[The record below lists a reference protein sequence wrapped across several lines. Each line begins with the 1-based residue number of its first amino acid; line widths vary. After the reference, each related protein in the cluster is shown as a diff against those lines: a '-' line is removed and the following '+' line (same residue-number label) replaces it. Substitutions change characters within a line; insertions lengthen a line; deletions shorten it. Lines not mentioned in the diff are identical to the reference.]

1 MKGIRI
7 AALLLVTVLLACAL
21 AGCARTDRGLELG
34 SDFTPYDEAAFRAE
48 IARDGEGRV
57 LLAENGTTPFG
68 SVIYTPVPAQQSADD
83 DSEPD
88 KLERAAEFLADA
100 LSKMTGAAFSAIA
113 GEPRGGAIVL
123 TADETADIPPEGY
136 ALSVSERMIEISSS
150 SRGGAA
156 YGVYAFL
163 EEKLGCMFV
172 SADFDYIPALPT
184 VRLDA
189 GESEFV
195 PSVRWREVY
204 SYEID
209 EDETGR
215 ADKLRINGAEYAGW
229 HTWCHTSFDYLPPE
243 EYYDEHPEYY
253 SLYRGERVYKQ
264 GSVDGQ
270 LCWSNEEVYEIISEK
285 VLAEMRE
292 HPEDRYWDISQMDN
306 GISVGSGCTCGA
318 CRAIDDRE
326 GSQMGSL
333 LTFINRLADE
343 VKEEFPNNYVSTLAY
358 NHTADPPATLRP
370 RDNVIIKLC
379 LMPGDCSASYA
390 EPAGN
395 YGRQAKELVEKWG
408 KIADNLLIWDY
419 NIDFHNYLMPYPI
432 LDYIAD
438 NNDFYLENNAY
449 GLFHQMSRDKGGD
462 SADLNAYLFARI
474 MWDADTDLKAVFD
487 KYLTVYYGAAAPYV
501 AEYYR
506 DMSDRLK
513 ESGGTLYIYAKPV
526 RYATSY
532 LSPSAADGYLEL
544 FEKAK
549 AAVAGDETVTE
560 RIRYLSR
567 GALFAKAVQFSGDM
581 KGRREAIKE
590 FEAICE
596 DYDIV
601 SLVEASKSADQVG
614 DLVRRVT
621 TEINATPVIII
632 AMIVAAALTLFAAAA
647 AAGALYGKV
656 RYRSAAVFKL
666 LAASKWSGEKAY
678 TKGR

>member
-1 MKGIRI
+1 
-7 AALLLVTVLLACAL
+7 
-21 AGCARTDRGLELG
+21 
-34 SDFTPYDEAAFRAE
+34 
-48 IARDGEGRV
+48 
-57 LLAENGTTPFG
+57 
-68 SVIYTPVPAQQSADD
+68 
-83 DSEPD
+83 
-88 KLERAAEFLADA
+88 
-100 LSKMTGAAFSAIA
+100 
-113 GEPRGGAIVL
+113 
-123 TADETADIPPEGY
+123 
-136 ALSVSERMIEISSS
+136 
-150 SRGGAA
+150 
-156 YGVYAFL
+156 
-163 EEKLGCMFV
+163 
-172 SADFDYIPALPT
+172 
-184 VRLDA
+184 
-189 GESEFV
+189 
-195 PSVRWREVY
+195 
-204 SYEID
+204 
-209 EDETGR
+209 
-215 ADKLRINGAEYAGW
+215 
-229 HTWCHTSFDYLPPE
+229 
-243 EYYDEHPEYY
+243 
-253 SLYRGERVYKQ
+253 
-264 GSVDGQ
+264 
-270 LCWSNEEVYEIISEK
+270 
-285 VLAEMRE
+285 
-292 HPEDRYWDISQMDN
+292 
-306 GISVGSGCTCGA
+306 
-318 CRAIDDRE
+318 
-326 GSQMGSL
+326 
-333 LTFINRLADE
+333 
-343 VKEEFPNNYVSTLAY
+343 
-358 NHTADPPATLRP
+358 
-370 RDNVIIKLC
+370 
-379 LMPGDCSASYA
+379 MPGDCSASYA

-513 ESGGTLYIYAKPV
+513 ESGGTLYIYARPV

-549 AAVAGDETVTE
+549 EAVAGDETVTE

-590 FEAICE
+590 FEVICD

-601 SLVEASKSADQVG
+601 SLDEASKSADQVG

-621 TEINATPVIII
+621 AEINATPVIII

>member
-1 MKGIRI
+1 MKGTRI

-34 SDFTPYDEAAFRAE
+34 SGFTPYDEAAFRAE

-57 LLAENGTTPFG
+57 LLAENGTTSFG

-100 LSKMTGAAFSAIA
+100 LSKITGAAFSASA
-113 GEPRGGAIVL
+113 GEPRDGAIVL
-123 TADETADIPPEGY
+123 TADETADISPEGY
-136 ALSVSERMIEISSS
+136 ALSVSERRIEISSS
-150 SRGGAA
+150 SRDGAA

-172 SADFDYIPALPT
+172 SADFDYIPTLPT

-195 PSVRWREVY
+195 PSVKWREVY

-253 SLYRGERVYKQ
+253 SLYKGERVYKQ
-264 GSVDGQ
+264 GRVDGQ

-318 CRAIDDRE
+318 CRAIDERE

-419 NIDFHNYLMPYPI
+419 NIDFRLS
-432 LDYIAD
+432 LRAD
-438 NNDFYLENNAY
+438 NV
-449 GLFHQMSRDKGGD
+449 GRGHRPQSRVRQVPHRVLRSRRALCRGVLPRYVGQVEGVGGH
-462 SADLNAYLFARI
+462 ALHLRKARALRDLLSLAL
-474 MWDADTDLKAVFD
+474 
-487 KYLTVYYGAAAPYV
+487 
-501 AEYYR
+501 
-506 DMSDRLK
+506 
-513 ESGGTLYIYAKPV
+513 GGG
-526 RYATSY
+526 R
-532 LSPSAADGYLEL
+532 
-544 FEKAK
+544 
-549 AAVAGDETVTE
+549 
-560 RIRYLSR
+560 LSR
-567 GALFAKAVQFSGDM
+567 AV
-581 KGRREAIKE
+581 
-590 FEAICE
+590 
-596 DYDIV
+596 
-601 SLVEASKSADQVG
+601 
-614 DLVRRVT
+614 
-621 TEINATPVIII
+621 
-632 AMIVAAALTLFAAAA
+632 
-647 AAGALYGKV
+647 
-656 RYRSAAVFKL
+656 
-666 LAASKWSGEKAY
+666 
-678 TKGR
+678 

>member
-7 AALLLVTVLLACAL
+7 AALLLVTVLLACVL

-34 SDFTPYDEAAFRAE
+34 SGFTPYDEAAFRAE

-57 LLAENGTTPFG
+57 LLAENGATSFG

-100 LSKMTGAAFSAIA
+100 LSKMTGAAFSASA
-113 GEPRGGAIVL
+113 GEPRDGAIVL

-136 ALSVSERMIEISSS
+136 ALSVSERRIEISSS
-150 SRGGAA
+150 SRDGAA

-172 SADFDYIPALPT
+172 SADFDYIPTLPT

-195 PSVRWREVY
+195 PSVKWREVY

-215 ADKLRINGAEYAGW
+215 ADKLRINGAGYAGW

-253 SLYRGERVYKQ
+253 SLYKGERVYKQ

-306 GISVGSGCTCGA
+306 GISVGSGCTCDA
-318 CRAIDDRE
+318 CRAIDERE

-513 ESGGTLYIYAKPV
+513 ESGGTLYIYARPV

-581 KGRREAIKE
+581 KGRREALKE
-590 FEAICE
+590 FEAICD

-601 SLVEASKSADQVG
+601 SLDEASKSADQVG

-632 AMIVAAALTLFAAAA
+632 AMIVAAALTLFAVAA
-647 AAGALYGKV
+647 AAGAVYGKA

-666 LAASKWSGEKAY
+666 LAASKWSSEKAY
-678 TKGR
+678 ARER

>member
-7 AALLLVTVLLACAL
+7 AALLLTVALLACVL

-34 SDFTPYDEAAFRAE
+34 SGFTPYDEAAFREE

-57 LLAENGTTPFG
+57 LLAENGTTSFG

-100 LSKMTGAAFSAIA
+100 LSKMTGAAFSASA
-113 GEPRGGAIVL
+113 GEPRDGAIVL
-123 TADETADIPPEGY
+123 TADETADISPEGY
-136 ALSVSERMIEISSS
+136 ALSVSERRIEISSS
-150 SRGGAA
+150 SRDGAA

-209 EDETGR
+209 KDETGR

-253 SLYRGERVYKQ
+253 SLYRGKRVYKQ

-306 GISVGSGCTCGA
+306 GISVGSGCTCDA
-318 CRAIDDRE
+318 CRAIDERE

-581 KGRREAIKE
+581 KGRREALKE
-590 FEAICE
+590 FEAICD

-601 SLVEASKSADQVG
+601 SLDEASKSTDQVG

-666 LAASKWSGEKAY
+666 LAASKWAGEKAY

>member
-1 MKGIRI
+1 MKGTRI

-34 SDFTPYDEAAFRAE
+34 SGFTPYDEAAFREE

-57 LLAENGTTPFG
+57 LLAENGTTAFG
-68 SVIYTPVPAQQSADD
+68 SVIYTPVPAASAADEE
-83 DSEPD
+83 SEPD

-100 LSKMTGAAFSAIA
+100 LSKMTGAAFSASA
-113 GEPRGGAIVL
+113 GEPRDGAIVL
-123 TADETADIPPEGY
+123 TADETADISPEGY
-136 ALSVSERMIEISSS
+136 ALSVSERRIEISSS

-172 SADFDYIPALPT
+172 SADFDYIPTLPT

-195 PSVRWREVY
+195 PSVKWREVY

-215 ADKLRINGAEYAGW
+215 ADKLRINGAGYAGW

-253 SLYRGERVYKQ
+253 SLYKGERVYEQ
-264 GSVDGQ
+264 GRVDGQ

-318 CRAIDDRE
+318 CRAIDERE

-419 NIDFHNYLMPYPI
+419 NIDFHNYLTPYPI

-513 ESGGTLYIYAKPV
+513 KSGGTLYIYAKPV

-590 FEAICE
+590 FEAICD

-601 SLVEASKSADQVG
+601 SLDEASKSTDQVG

-632 AMIVAAALTLFAAAA
+632 AMIVAAALTLFAVAA
-647 AAGALYGKV
+647 AAGAVYGKA

>member
-21 AGCARTDRGLELG
+21 TGCARTDRGLELG
-34 SDFTPYDEAAFRAE
+34 SGFTPYDEAAFREE

-57 LLAENGTTPFG
+57 LLAENGTTSFG

-113 GEPRGGAIVL
+113 GEPRDGAIVL

-136 ALSVSERMIEISSS
+136 ALSVSERRIEISSS

-172 SADFDYIPALPT
+172 SADFDYIPTLPI

-209 EDETGR
+209 KDETGR

-253 SLYRGERVYKQ
+253 SLYRGKRVYKQ

-270 LCWSNEEVYEIISEK
+270 LCWSNEEVYEIISDK

-306 GISVGSGCTCGA
+306 GISVGSGCTCDA
-318 CRAIDDRE
+318 CRAIDERE

-513 ESGGTLYIYAKPV
+513 ESGGHALHLREA
-526 RYATSY
+526 RALRDL
-532 LSPSAADGYLEL
+532 LSLALG
-544 FEKAK
+544 
-549 AAVAGDETVTE
+549 GG
-560 RIRYLSR
+560 RLSR
-567 GALFAKAVQFSGDM
+567 AVRKGERGGGGRRDGDRADKISL
-581 KGRREAIKE
+581 KGRAVR
-590 FEAICE
+590 
-596 DYDIV
+596 
-601 SLVEASKSADQVG
+601 KS
-614 DLVRRVT
+614 
-621 TEINATPVIII
+621 
-632 AMIVAAALTLFAAAA
+632 
-647 AAGALYGKV
+647 GAVLGGHEGQA
-656 RYRSAAVFKL
+656 RGA
-666 LAASKWSGEKAY
+666 
-678 TKGR
+678 

>member
-1 MKGIRI
+1 MKGIKI
-7 AALLLVTVLLACAL
+7 AALLLTVALLACAL

-34 SDFTPYDEAAFRAE
+34 SGFTPYDEAAFRAE

-57 LLAENGTTPFG
+57 LLAENGTTSFG

-100 LSKMTGAAFSAIA
+100 LSKMTGAAFSASA
-113 GEPRGGAIVL
+113 GEPRDGAIVL

-136 ALSVSERMIEISSS
+136 ALSVSERRIEISSS

-172 SADFDYIPALPT
+172 SADFDYIPTLPT

-195 PSVRWREVY
+195 PSVKWREVY

-209 EDETGR
+209 KDETGR

-253 SLYRGERVYKQ
+253 SLYKGERVHKQ
-264 GSVDGQ
+264 GRVDGQ

-306 GISVGSGCTCGA
+306 GISVGSGCTCDA
-318 CRAIDDRE
+318 CRAIDERE

-358 NHTADPPATLRP
+358 NHTADPPATLKP

-506 DMSDRLK
+506 EMSDRLK
-513 ESGGTLYIYAKPV
+513 ESGGTLYIYARPV

-549 AAVAGDETVTE
+549 EAVAGDETVTE

-590 FEAICE
+590 FEVICD

-601 SLVEASKSADQVG
+601 SLDEASKSADQVG

-621 TEINATPVIII
+621 AEINATPVIII
-632 AMIVAAALTLFAAAA
+632 AMIVAAALTLFAVAA
-647 AAGALYGKV
+647 AAGAVYGKA

-666 LAASKWSGEKAY
+666 LAASKWSCEKAY